1 MKDDKKRFSK
11 LVWLL
16 ILPLELTPKT
26 AREKRWADFPDN
38 FFGLILRK
46 SDYLSCFGL
55 WMRFFQQSQAKV
67 HGQKPLPCTKTNK
80 TYLAKHPS
88 TYFFIGSQMVG
99 FHGTSTYIS
108 WPNDLGKPS
117 NEKWLKNSIKC
128 GRGIC
133 QFSSSLTLIFW
144 INLISIKGGQPFPS
158 SLKQTCKK
166 SRPTSGGKFSGY
178 WKILEKF

>member
-99 FHGTSTYIS
+99 FHGTSTY
-108 WPNDLGKPS
+108 
-117 NEKWLKNSIKC
+117 SIDVS
-128 GRGIC
+128 GHPYHWVW
-133 QFSSSLTLIFW
+133 LTLSDVSYTQVIFTDV
-144 INLISIKGGQPFPS
+144 SAHHS
-158 SLKQTCKK
+158 
-166 SRPTSGGKFSGY
+166 
-178 WKILEKF
+178 

>member
-99 FHGTSTYIS
+99 FHGTSTFIQ
-108 WPNDLGKPS
+108 KVIF
-117 NEKWLKNSIKC
+117 EQI
-128 GRGIC
+128 
-133 QFSSSLTLIFW
+133 FHFW
-144 INLISIKGGQPFPS
+144 IFLQNFNCHTSQTSIPNFCIGFWNDIGNKNLRKTIFDFYQFPVKIILVGLC
-158 SLKQTCKK
+158 LKA
-166 SRPTSGGKFSGY
+166 
-178 WKILEKF
+178 

>member
-99 FHGTSTYIS
+99 FHGTSTYTVHYGYCI
-108 WPNDLGKPS
+108 LYPS
-117 NEKWLKNSIKC
+117 LENNFPSVRPSPFLLCVRPFITFSTHPPMC
-128 GRGIC
+128 VCPFVR
-133 QFSSSLTLIFW
+133 SSSFRPL
-144 INLISIKGGQPFPS
+144 P
-158 SLKQTCKK
+158 KK
-166 SRPTSGGKFSGY
+166 SMHSVLF
-178 WKILEKF
+178 F

>member
-99 FHGTSTYIS
+99 FHGTSTYRKSFGRKFALILFWRRDKKWMTRPKS
-108 WPNDLGKPS
+108 KVIINQRMVIHMTWMLHQTWHLWKANS
-117 NEKWLKNSIKC
+117 HNEV
-128 GRGIC
+128 
-133 QFSSSLTLIFW
+133 
-144 INLISIKGGQPFPS
+144 P
-158 SLKQTCKK
+158 
-166 SRPTSGGKFSGY
+166 
-178 WKILEKF
+178 